1 MSKSHFFRRS
11 VSSHGIKSARLSIDR
26 EREPSLLEK
35 LGWKS
40 FFLQQLSFEELEQT
54 VPLRVMAVHR
64 SRLELAGEQGTVS
77 LPLTANVAS
86 NMPTVGDWLLLQR
99 DTDHFVRLLNRSS
112 QFERMA
118 PGGQQVQMIAA
129 NVDSV
134 FIVSS
139 LNDDFNLSRIERYL
153 ALAKESGC
161 RPHLILSKADLC
173 EDHSVFL
180 QAMRPYGELPVAL
193 VNSLDMGSV
202 AQLRQWC
209 LPGETIA
216 LLGSSGVGKSTLL
229 NALSGEPLAETGEI
243 REDDSKGR
251 HTTRKRSLHPLSWG
265 ALLLDSPGMRELG
278 LVHVEGGLAQTFADI
293 EALARECR
301 FSDCQHQSEPGCS
314 VQEAIENDSLD
325 KRRLQNWQK
334 LQAELCRNSRTLA
347 QKRAGDRALSQ
358 LYRSVQN
365 QVRQRKY
372 QGGG

>member
-11 VSSHGIKSARLSIDR
+11 VSSHGIKSARLSIER

-64 SRLELAGEQGTVS
+64 SRLELAGEQGPVS

-86 NMPTVGDWLLLQR
+86 NLPTVGDWLLLQR

-118 PGGQQVQMIAA
+118 PGAQQVQMIAA

-180 QAMRPYGELPVAL
+180 QALRPYGELPVAL

-243 REDDSKGR
+243 READSKGR

-265 ALLLDSPGMRELG
+265 ALLLDNPGMRELG

-301 FSDCQHQSEPGCS
+301 FSDCKHQSEPGCS
-314 VQEAIENDSLD
+314 VQEAIANGSLD
-325 KRRLQNWQK
+325 ERRLQNWQK
-334 LQAELCRNSRTLA
+334 LQAELCRNNRTLA

-365 QVRQRKY
+365 QARQRKY
-372 QGGG
+372 DGGD

>member
-1 MSKSHFFRRS
+1 LSKSHFFRRS
-11 VSSHGIKSARLSIDR
+11 VSSHGIKSARLST

-64 SRLELAGEQGTVS
+64 SRLELAGEQGAVS

-173 EDHSVFL
+173 EDHSPFL
-180 QAMRPYGELPVAL
+180 QALRPYGELPVAL
-193 VNSLDMGSV
+193 VNSLNIGSV

-243 REDDSKGR
+243 READSKGR

-301 FSDCQHQSEPGCS
+301 FSDCKHQSEPGCS
-314 VQEAIENDSLD
+314 VQDAIANGFLD
-325 KRRLQNWQK
+325 ERRLQNWQK

-365 QVRQRKY
+365 QARQRKY
-372 QGGG
+372 QGKD